1 MSIEFKFEGCSLS
14 ESSWNQMIDD
24 VLAQEGI
31 EPYSD
36 PHFSEYGSG
45 VAAKIWSPGSTRGV
59 TIFLGADDTV
69 DLRFIALA
77 SRRDWQTGFALAREA
92 LARGNGRLVH
102 ENGEEYTVANL
113 TAEQAIED
121 AITDFVETVTRVTAL
136 LESEGTDEMP
146 LPFDYFTLDCK
157 TGDFAGCTYE
167 NMPVFEERLA
177 MRVGKYASAYH
188 ADVLM
193 VEERIRVTSWT
204 LLPTIIG
211 KVDYVVVDYKDKLT
225 LPFDHFLEILEGRAE
240 RLGSATY
247 LSELDIDRDFNI
259 LMQLENAQIPMED
272 MVPTTSVL
280 EDLGNDASEAL
291 VETVAAIVYLLI
303 AQQDLGD
310 MRQSM
315 MQGGFD
321 EVQADTLIAAVRLA
335 LEAIFEKNLG
345 PDRIHQTLLD
355 ADLPP
360 DIAKAIVAG
369 VGQALQDMQ
378 RTRAGKGKSCLGM
391 LLLPIAIAIF
401 WLLW

>member
-1 MSIEFKFEGCSLS
+1 MPIKFRFEEFSLS
-14 ESSWNQMIDD
+14 ESNWNQVIDD

-31 EPYSD
+31 EPYSN
-36 PHFSEYGSG
+36 PHFSEYGGG

-59 TIFLGADDTV
+59 SIFRDADDSV

-92 LARGNGRLVH
+92 LARGGGHLVH
-102 ENGEEYTVANL
+102 ENGEQYTDANL

-157 TGDFAGCTYE
+157 TGDFDGCTYE
-167 NMPVFEERLA
+167 NMPVFEEQLA
-177 MRVGKYASAYH
+177 LRVGKYASAYH

-193 VEERIRVTSWT
+193 VEERIRVASWT

-225 LPFDHFLEILEGRAE
+225 LPYDRLLEILEGRAE
-240 RLGSATY
+240 RLGNATY
-247 LSELDIDRDFNI
+247 LPELDIGRDFNI
-259 LMQLENAQIPMED
+259 LMQFEHAQIPMED
-272 MVPTTSVL
+272 MAPATSVL
-280 EDLGNDASEAL
+280 GDLGNEASETL
-291 VETVAAIVYLLI
+291 VETIAAIVYLLV
-303 AQQDLGD
+303 AQQDLSD

-315 MQGGFD
+315 IQAGFD
-321 EVQADTLIAAVRLA
+321 EAQADALIAAVRLA
-335 LEAIFEKNLG
+335 LDAIFEKNLG
-345 PDRIHQTLLD
+345 PDQVHQTLLD

-360 DIAKAIVAG
+360 DTAKAIVAG
-369 VGQALQDMQ
+369 VSQALQDMRQ
-378 RTRAGKGKSCLGM
+378 TRAGAGKGCLGM
-391 LLLPIAIAIF
+391 VLLPVAILI
-401 WLLW
+401 LWML